1 MTSAETRSL
10 RHRPRLDDRHVVVT
24 GAGNGIGLALARAAA
39 VEGARVA
46 CVDIDLDAAT
56 STAAELVVGGTS
68 AHALHCD
75 ITDPASVSA
84 ALAACIDLGG
94 PVDVLLANAG
104 GAQGMG
110 APFLEITPEAWVTML
125 DRNLNGPFHTGQ
137 AFARH
142 MAEHGRGSI
151 VFTSS
156 QVSMVAFENLA
167 HYCAAKAGVSHLVRC
182 MAAELAQYGVR
193 VNAIAPGGVMTDRL
207 RARMASSDS
216 LGNLHTRIPM
226 NRLAEPEE
234 VTGAAM
240 YLASDDAAYTTGAIV
255 VVDGGYTAI

>member
-1 MTSAETRSL
+1 MTDVETRNL

-39 VEGARVA
+39 AEGARVA

-56 STAAELVVGGTS
+56 STAAELTAGGTV
-68 AHALHCD
+68 AHAVHCD
-75 ITDPASVSA
+75 ITDPDSVSA
-84 ALAACIDLGG
+84 ALARCIELGG

-104 GAQGMG
+104 GAQGAG
-110 APFLEITPEAWVTML
+110 APFLEITPQDWVTML
-125 DRNLNGPFHTGQ
+125 DRNLNGPFYTGQ
-137 AFARH
+137 IFARH
-142 MAEHGRGSI
+142 MAERGKGSI

-167 HYCAAKAGVSHLVRC
+167 HYCTAKAGVSHLVRC
-182 MAAELAQYGVR
+182 MAAELARYGVR
-193 VNAIAPGGVMTDRL
+193 VNAIAPGGVLTDRL
-207 RARMASSDS
+207 RVRMESSDT
-216 LGNLHTRIPM
+216 LAGLHSRIPL

-240 YLASDDAAYTTGAIV
+240 YLASDDGAYSTGTTV

>member
-1 MTSAETRSL
+1 
-10 RHRPRLDDRHVVVT
+10 
-24 GAGNGIGLALARAAA
+24 
-39 VEGARVA
+39 
-46 CVDIDLDAAT
+46 
-56 STAAELVVGGTS
+56 
-68 AHALHCD
+68 
-75 ITDPASVSA
+75 
-84 ALAACIDLGG
+84 
-94 PVDVLLANAG
+94 
-104 GAQGMG
+104 
-110 APFLEITPEAWVTML
+110 
-125 DRNLNGPFHTGQ
+125 
-137 AFARH
+137 